1 MTVIIH
7 DFEVIAEPPPA
18 AAGEAA
24 GAEGDAAAAAAS
36 AAPGSSGP
44 TPTDVRFVIETHRR
58 RCLRLW
64 AH

>member
-18 AAGEAA
+18 TAEAA
-24 GAEGDAAAAAAS
+24 GAEGDAAAAAS

-44 TPTDVRFVIETHRR
+44 TPTDVRFVIETHGR